1 MNDREWFN
9 KIEQLRRSR
18 GELADMDTMVE
29 LGAYRTKR
37 GDEFRTTSLR
47 LASKGRDSDTE
58 SEDVSEDE
66 DEDEGVSKEGGERLF
81 CRMQ

>member
-1 MNDREWFN
+1 
-9 KIEQLRRSR
+9 
-18 GELADMDTMVE
+18 
-29 LGAYRTKR
+29 
-37 GDEFRTTSLR
+37 